1 MKYIICVKNR
11 HVFDQRGPFTE
22 EEVEKAADGWGREL
36 WSTALTDWRLVITDR
51 PYPQAAYV
59 PELEA

>member
-36 WSTALTDWRLVITDR
+36 WSTALTD
-51 PYPQAAYV
+51 
-59 PELEA
+59 